1 MAEAVAE
8 NHDSKLGALVLA
20 HSSILQLK
28 VFSPLCGRDGLDEA
42 TACTFPWDQV

>member
-1 MAEAVAE
+1 MTEAVAE

-28 VFSPLCGRDGLDEA
+28 VFSLCVGVMD
-42 TACTFPWDQV
+42 